1 MGGGLVVG
9 NVGTVVRAKSE
20 SAVDT
25 LVSRIV
31 LLSLA
36 DPAEAAAYR
45 DAALED
51 SPECLLTAFDHV
63 ARVRRVIIAA
73 KDAGVG
79 VVRTHVKST

>member
-1 MGGGLVVG
+1 LVVG
-9 NVGTVVRAKSE
+9 NVGTAVRAKSE

-31 LLSLA
+31 ASVA
-36 DPAEAAAYR
+36 CRPGGGCRVSGRCA
-45 DAALED
+45 ED
-51 SPECLLTAFDHV
+51 SPESLLTAFDHV
-63 ARVRRVIIAA
+63 ARVRRSIIAA